1 MAKAKKQRDSVV
13 FYRSFYDSIKELE
26 PAQQAEVYSAIFEF
40 GLNGTEPQLS
50 GIAKAIFTLIKPQ
63 ILANNARYFNGQK
76 GGRPQKKDSEN
87 GENDGENSDE
97 NDRKNKPK
105 SNQEKTKAKPKQNL
119 DLTKTEPSINQSK
132 TKAKPNE
139 NDNVKEKVN
148 VKVNDNEKEKVNDKE
163 NGGVGEK
170 TISATSRGTH
180 TRFCKPTVE
189 EIRAY
194 CEERG
199 NKVDAQR
206 FFDFYE
212 SKGWLV
218 GRSPMKDWKACVRT
232 WEQRDNQSSSSVQ
245 SSSGD
250 DNWMKALADL

>member
-26 PAQQAEVYSAIFEF
+26 PTQQAEVYSAIFEV

-87 GENDGENSDE
+87 EQNDGENGDE

-105 SNQEKTKAKPKQNL
+105 PNLEKTEQKPEQNL
-119 DLTKTEPSINQSK
+119 DLTKTEPRIIQSE
-132 TKAKPNE
+132 TKPKPNE
-139 NDNVKEKVN
+139 NVN
-148 VKVNDNEKEKVNDKE
+148 VKDNEKEKVNDKE

-170 TISATSRGTH
+170 TIGATSRGTR
-180 TRFCKPTVE
+180 TRFAKPTVE
-189 EIRAY
+189 EVRAY

-199 NKVDAQR
+199 NNVDAQR

-218 GRSPMKDWKACVRT
+218 GCTPMKDWKACVRT
-232 WEQRDNQSSSSVQ
+232 WERSNNQGASSAQ

-250 DNWMKALADL
+250 DNWMKTLAGL